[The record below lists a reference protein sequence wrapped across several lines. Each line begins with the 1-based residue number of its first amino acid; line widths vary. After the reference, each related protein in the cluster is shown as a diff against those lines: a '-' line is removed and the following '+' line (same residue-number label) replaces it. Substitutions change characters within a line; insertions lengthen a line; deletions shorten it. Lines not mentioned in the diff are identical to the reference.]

1 MLVSET
7 MNILLIGSGG
17 REHSLALALSKSPKL
32 SQLYI
37 APGNPGTAA
46 CGTNVPISDT
56 DINGL
61 LNFAKENAIQLTFV
75 GPEAPLVTG
84 IVDLFQSHG
93 LTIVGP
99 GQTAA
104 RLEGSKVWAKSFMK
118 RHNIPTAAYA
128 TFNDY
133 SKAKTYLQ
141 EQNTY
146 PIVIKADGLAAG
158 KGVTVAQTEAE
169 AVKALEECFLDK
181 RFGVAGAEVVIEAFL
196 KGEEASVL
204 AFTDGKTIVPMLA
217 AQDHKAVYDNDQGP
231 NTGGMGAYCPAPIVT
246 PDMVPIIQETILKPI
261 IVGMAAEGMSYKGIL
276 YAGLMIT
283 ANGPF
288 VVEYNVRFG
297 DPETQVV
304 LPLLKTDILD
314 IFVAIAETRL
324 EDMHIEWHDGS
335 CICVVMASGG
345 YPGAM
350 ETGFPI
356 TGISDA
362 EIRGISVIQAG
373 TKTKDGQLV
382 SNGGRVL
389 GIVSRDI
396 SLRKAIDTAYA
407 HIGKVQFKNAHYRLD
422 IGQKAL
428 PK

>member
-1 MLVSET
+1 

-17 REHSLALALSKSPKL
+17 REHSLALALSQSPRL
-32 SQLYI
+32 TNLYI
-37 APGNPGTAA
+37 APGNPGTAE
-46 CGTNVPISDT
+46 CGSNVPISDSDT
-56 DINGL
+56 QGL
-61 LNFAKENAIQLTFV
+61 LAFAKDKNIALTFV
-75 GPEAPLVTG
+75 GPEAPLVAG
-84 IVDLFQSHG
+84 IVTLFQENG

-99 GQTAA
+99 DQLAA
-104 RLEGSKVWAKSFMK
+104 RLEGSKVWAKSFMQ

-128 TFNDY
+128 SFNDY
-133 SKAKTYLQ
+133 NAAKNYLL

-158 KGVTVAQTEAE
+158 KGVTVAANESEAF
-169 AVKALEECFLDK
+169 KALEECFLDN
-181 RFGVAGAEVVIEAFL
+181 RFGAAGANVVIEAFL
-196 KGEEASVL
+196 KGEESSVL

-217 AQDHKAVYDNDQGP
+217 AQDHKAVYDNDKGP

-246 PDMVPIIQETILKPI
+246 PDMVPIIQKTILEPI
-261 IVGMAAEGMSYKGIL
+261 IAGMAAEGMQYKGIL

-283 ANGPF
+283 ADGPF

-304 LPLLKTDILD
+304 LPLLKTDLID
-314 IFVAIAETRL
+314 IFMAIAETRL
-324 EDMHIEWHDGS
+324 DSLPIEWHNGS

-356 TGISDA
+356 TGIA
-362 EIRGISVIQAG
+362 EAEATGLSVIQAG
-373 TKTKDGQLV
+373 TKLTDGQLV
-382 SNGGRVL
+382 SSGGRVL
-389 GIVSRDI
+389 GIVSRQDN
-396 SLRKAIDTAYA
+396 LQKAIDAAYA
-407 HIGKVQFKNAHYRLD
+407 NIEKVHFKGVHYRHD